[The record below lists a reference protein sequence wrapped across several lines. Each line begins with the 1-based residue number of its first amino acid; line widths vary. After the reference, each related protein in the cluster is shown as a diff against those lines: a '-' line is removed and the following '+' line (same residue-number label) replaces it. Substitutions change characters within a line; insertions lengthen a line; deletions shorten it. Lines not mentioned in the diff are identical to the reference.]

1 MQIIKKDR
9 LLELVCFVTLAFSE
23 DQEVAVDAGKE
34 VEDGEE
40 FSVFFSFLA
49 QEVRGGSG
57 IVTSSCIR
65 QRSML
70 DKRHRVSPRSSR

>member
-1 MQIIKKDR
+1 MASGKDQEAAVEAGGR
-9 LLELVCFVTLAFSE
+9 NRGWERGLLE
-23 DQEVAVDAGKE
+23 
-34 VEDGEE
+34 
-40 FSVFFSFLA
+40 VFFSFLA
-49 QEVRGGSG
+49 QEARGGSG